1 METGSVQCLT
11 ELAECAVLLTIS
23 ELNVLKLVSVVVV
36 ARDQEGIKVAT
47 VLMMEDDILG
57 VEEVTVEEEVV
68 VVVEAKV
75 TRNKPCG

>member
-23 ELNVLKLVSVVVV
+23 ELNVLKLVSVVVM

>member
-11 ELAECAVLLTIS
+11 ELAECAVLLAIS
-23 ELNVLKLVSVVVV
+23 ELNVLKLVSVVVM

>member
-11 ELAECAVLLTIS
+11 EIAECAVLLTIS

-36 ARDQEGIKVAT
+36 ARVQEGIKVAT

>member
-11 ELAECAVLLTIS
+11 ELAECAVLLAIS
-23 ELNVLKLVSVVVV
+23 ELNVLKLISVVVV
-36 ARDQEGIKVAT
+36 AQDQEGIKVAK

-57 VEEVTVEEEVV
+57 VEEMTVEEDLV